1 MTFKPITSG
10 KGSIINLPQLTTN
23 SLISLNDSRITT
35 KGEHLKVWGC
45 CAYTNIFLVMDDGIV
60 TPSTLKCAI
69 YEDQVLTHPSPR
81 MISSARSFIHAVTS
95 SCDANHSSSAS
106 STARSSALS
115 RVASSHRS
123 EEHTSELQSLL
134 RISY

>member
-1 MTFKPITSG
+1 MFRRPPRSTRSDTLFPYPTLFRSLVEVWMTFKPITSG

-60 TPSTLKCAI
+60 TDRKSTRL
-69 YEDQVLTHPSPR
+69 
-81 MISSARSFIHAVTS
+81 
-95 SCDANHSSSAS
+95 N
-106 STARSSALS
+106 
-115 RVASSHRS
+115 SSH
-123 EEHTSELQSLL
+123 
-134 RISY
+134 